1 MGDDYTAMTGE
12 FDDFGYPPTVAKIE
26 LRHVDFVDSLVL
38 VQDDKE
44 YVILEANRD
53 QWGVFYHLKDTTIC
67 QEDTTRSFLDALIKG
82 LQHMKERN
90 EMTIEA
96 TVNIRDE

>member
-12 FDDFGYPPTVAKIE
+12 FDDFGHPPTVAKIE

-38 VQDDKE
+38 VQGDKE
-44 YVILEANRD
+44 YNILEACRD
-53 QWGVFYHLKDTTIC
+53 QWGVFYYIQDTCIC

-82 LQHMKERN
+82 LQQMKERN

-96 TVNIRDE
+96 TVVVNDE